1 MALTKWD
8 RPQNDDRAAT
18 PRDVEDLRV
27 CNCARC
33 GVELRA
39 AGQEDLVRW
48 LRSLAGGDPIPDL
61 VASRREGRPY
71 CRRCGAAMGL
81 YVSRKAVR

>member
-1 MALTKWD
+1 MALTKWEQPES
-8 RPQNDDRAAT
+8 RERAAT
-18 PRDVEDLRV
+18 PKDADDLLV

-61 VASRREGRPY
+61 VASRRAGRPY